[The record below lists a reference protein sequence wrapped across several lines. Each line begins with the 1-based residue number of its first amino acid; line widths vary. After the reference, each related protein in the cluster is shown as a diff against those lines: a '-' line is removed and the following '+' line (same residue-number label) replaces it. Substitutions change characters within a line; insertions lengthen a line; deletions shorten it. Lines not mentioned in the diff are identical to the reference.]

1 MDFISET
8 KFNAPIKG
16 CLSSTQGNDK
26 GDLRI
31 NSNLALLG
39 NLCEDGS
46 FSITNDICVGYGI
59 FVGTEMCNVRIGGV
73 KGCSAHYGLVSGRTA
88 DFDNGVFDNLVVDG
102 GADEGGVTIIGGR
115 GNANVK
121 GRLAEFQELN
131 VCQATL
137 YGICSFNE
145 LAVYDEIRFT
155 QQGLYDQCY
164 WTFGYSV
171 NNCEV
176 STGEDSDLKLIGG
189 GTTRLFIDSKCNG
202 VFIDDLRIG
211 RDDNGG
217 PDYGITLN
225 NEKITS
231 WSDLTKY
238 VGGGTET
245 NNKIQRFTSPALP
258 ANCSMFYF
266 EGDETVTGTEL
277 PFIQVRETASGKL
290 FQMDVWVNLDEACGA
305 FTLGKPVAEVEP
317 CTSAIEAGKWTAIV
331 MN

>member
-1 MDFISET
+1 MNFISET

-16 CLSSTQGNDK
+16 CLPSTQGNDK

-31 NSNLALLG
+31 DSNLQLLG
-39 NLCEDGS
+39 DLCEDGS
-46 FSITNDICVGYGI
+46 FSVTGGIRVG
-59 FVGTEMCNVRIGGV
+59 GG
-73 KGCSAHYGLVSGRTA
+73 SG
-88 DFDNGVFDNLVVDG
+88 N
-102 GADEGGVTIIGGR
+102 GGVTI
-115 GNANVK
+115 GNFK
-121 GRLAEFQELN
+121 GCGSGCNASGMVQGSFAEFNHGNFQELN
-131 VCQATL
+131 ICNAALFNV
-137 YGICSFNE
+137 CSFNE
-145 LAVYDEIRFT
+145 FAVYDEIRFT
-155 QQGLYDQCY
+155 QQGLYGTCY
-164 WTFGYSV
+164 WTFCQARCAGAGRGFMIKGGKGDGSK
-171 NNCEV
+171 
-176 STGEDSDLKLIGG
+176 SGGRMSIDSDGA
-189 GTTRLFIDSKCNG
+189 G
-202 VFIDDLRIG
+202 VFIDDLHIG
-211 RDDNGG
+211 LDDGCAQ
-217 PDYGITLN
+217 DGITLK

-231 WSDLTKY
+231 WSDLKKY
-238 VGGGTET
+238 VGGGTEA

>member
-1 MDFISET
+1 MNFISET

-16 CLSSTQGNDK
+16 CLPSNQGNSK
-26 GDLRI
+26 GDLKI
-31 NSNLALLG
+31 DSNLALLG

-46 FSITNDICVGYGI
+46 FSISEGIQVGP
-59 FVGTEMCNVRIGGV
+59 GG
-73 KGCSAHYGLVSGRTA
+73 GH
-88 DFDNGVFDNLVVDG
+88 
-102 GADEGGVTIIGGR
+102 GGVTIGNFNGCGSGCNALGTVHGSFARFNGGEF
-115 GNANVK
+115 GN
-121 GRLAEFQELN
+121 LN
-131 VCQATL
+131 ICKATL

-155 QQGLYDQCY
+155 QQGLYGQCY

-189 GTTRLFIDSKCNG
+189 GTTRLFINSKCNG

-211 RDDNGG
+211 RDDNCG
-217 PDYGITLN
+217 PNYGITLN